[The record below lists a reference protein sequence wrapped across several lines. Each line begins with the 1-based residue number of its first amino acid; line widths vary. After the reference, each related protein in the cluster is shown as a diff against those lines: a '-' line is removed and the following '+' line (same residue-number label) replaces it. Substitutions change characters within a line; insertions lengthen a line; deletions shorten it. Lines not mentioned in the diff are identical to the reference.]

1 MQAVTLEASTI
12 GEYFP
17 AAQGTQEVE
26 AFTLEEQ
33 YPAKQLLQVAEPA
46 TENFPLPHSTH
57 VLALVAPIMFELV
70 PKIK

>member
-26 AFTLEEQ
+26 AFTLEE
-33 YPAKQLLQVAEPA
+33 
-46 TENFPLPHSTH
+46 
-57 VLALVAPIMFELV
+57 
-70 PKIK
+70 